1 MPARRA
7 GAAAGAVRQGG
18 DPGGLHAGNYAAA
31 HGVDRR
37 VRRQFGCAPRDRDR
51 HSRQATWSETNP
63 DGRWRCFDYADIIKR
78 DKVNLD
84 IFWLKDKSL
93 EDADDLPTPD
103 ILAQEIADDLL
114 TALEQFAA
122 IAGELK

>member
-1 MPARRA
+1 LISRHLDEFVACYNPS
-7 GAAAGAVRQGG
+7 
-18 DPGGLHAGNYAAA
+18 
-31 HGVDRR
+31 
-37 VRRQFGCAPRDRDR
+37 DR
-51 HSRQATWSETNP
+51 HSRQATWSEINP

-93 EDADDLPTPD
+93 EDADDLPAPD